1 MSFESHI
8 AWRYLFSRKRV
19 NAINIV
25 SGVSAA
31 AVTVVTAAMICVLS
45 VMNGFGSVI
54 EQMFSH
60 FDPQLQV
67 VASQGKTLSLSDPK
81 IVALYDHPDLAIVS
95 QVLEQ
100 TALVRYNDKQT
111 PARLMGVDTL
121 FARATD
127 IDTIITDGRFLL
139 TDEGGFERSVF
150 GRGLAATIGVNA
162 HFVDPIY
169 IYAPKRTG
177 RVNLMRP
184 DKSFQREHTF
194 IAGTFAVNQVQYD
207 DRVMIASLPL
217 VRRLYD
223 YDSLTVSS
231 LHLRLREGADID
243 QVQANIRA
251 SLGEQY
257 KVLNRYEQQEDFFHI
272 LGVEKWLT
280 ALLLVFILLIASFN
294 VISSLTMLIIDKRD
308 GIRTLSNLGATPQQI
323 RRIFLYE
330 GWMISMLGAV
340 IGIVLGV
347 AICLLQQHYG
357 LIKLGSG
364 EEYVL
369 SAYPVVVEWLDIVF
383 VAAVVL
389 CLGFVAAYIP
399 VRKLKIEHETD

>member
-31 AVTVVTAAMICVLS
+31 AVAVVTAAMICVLS

-54 EQMFSH
+54 EQMFSR
-60 FDPQLQV
+60 FDPQLEV
-67 VASQGKTLSLSDPK
+67 VATQGKTLSLGDPK
-81 IVALYDHPDLAIVS
+81 IASLYEDPDVAIVS
-95 QVLEQ
+95 EVLEQ
-100 TALVRYNDKQT
+100 TALIRYKDKQT

-121 FARATD
+121 FARATE
-127 IDTIITDGRFLL
+127 IDSIITDGAFVL
-139 TDEGGFERSVF
+139 TDEGGFPRSVL

-162 HFVDPIY
+162 HFVEPIY

-194 IAGTFAVNQVQYD
+194 ISGTFAVNQVQYD
-207 DRVMIASLPL
+207 DQVMIVALPL

-223 YDSLTVSS
+223 YDSLTVTS
-231 LHLRLREGADID
+231 LHLRLCEEANVDKVKKRLREAVGANY
-243 QVQANIRA
+243 QV
-251 SLGEQY
+251 LD
-257 KVLNRYEQQEDFFHI
+257 RYEQQEDFFHI

-294 VISSLTMLIIDKRD
+294 VISSLTMLIIDKREA
-308 GIRTLSNLGATPQQI
+308 IRTLSSLGATPQQI
-323 RRIFLYE
+323 RRVFLYE
-330 GWMISMLGAV
+330 GWLISILGAV
-340 IGIVLGV
+340 SGIVLGV
-347 AICLLQQHYG
+347 GICLLQQHYG

-364 EEYVL
+364 EDYVL
-369 SAYPVVVEWLDIVF
+369 SAYPVVVEWTDIVL

-389 CLGFVAAYIP
+389 VLGFVAAYIP
-399 VRKLKIEHETD
+399 SRRVKSE